1 MMTIDVK
8 YRDHFLVE
16 YVYGFHE
23 GDYAYFLT
31 VQRRS
36 HLPGQQEQG
45 YVSRIV
51 RTCVTDANYDS
62 YVEMTLTC
70 GGDNLLQAARVAEAG
85 QDLTWDA
92 GVLDRDRVLVV
103 AFSPSQG
110 FTNEPQERSSVCVF
124 SMKEVEQKFNE
135 NIHMCFNGSM
145 QYRNMEYISGPVLN
159 GQCPKAGTTG
169 NILHFCSV
177 GLKISALQPLTADPV
192 ISFDQRVTSVAVTST
207 GHHTVALLGTDHG
220 YVKKVLVTSM
230 DTARAYAEVAVDPGS
245 SILPDMHMDLAAENV
260 YVLSEQKV
268 TKMKMQTC
276 EEHTNCSQCLQA
288 VDPYCGWCSLE
299 KRCTVRSECKKAL
312 SSSPRWLTIDAGQQC
327 IDMER
332 IEPSQIAVNQQAE
345 ISLTIR
351 ALPPLPA
358 GAKYLCVFGT
368 APPVDAAAT
377 ADGLRCR
384 APQVRLRPYVPL
396 TADHVTV
403 PLSVRSSETSKD
415 FVTRQFAYF
424 DCGRHTVCGDCV
436 TSRWQCSW
444 CVYDNKCVHNTT
456 VCHKDVVSPGTTEW
470 QNPAE
475 LGCPAVVQPGQP
487 MLVPSDVRQSLVL
500 EVRNLPPPLAG
511 QASYT
516 CVIVV
521 EGRTTLVPARV
532 DAKRFVVCDG
542 ARYFYR
548 SSSSEISATATVKW
562 NYNHHVGSVNFT
574 LYKCSLLATH
584 QNTEDCSLCLTR
596 DPRYRCQWCGG
607 ECRFSEQCRQTAVR
621 ECPRPQIEKIHP
633 RWGPLEGGTLLTIE
647 GRNLGLRRS
656 EVNGRI
662 FVGRAPCVLVKYE
675 VSVRVVC
682 RTGAVASPSVEP
694 VKLGNN
700 AGFTISTASFE
711 YKPIEVVDIHPRIG
725 PLSGGTLLTLTG
737 SNLHIGSNVT
747 VTLGGL
753 PCPVVARP
761 AGVTCRT
768 PAVGEVRRVDE
779 IGLTLDDARRTLR
792 VPYSYTPDPS
802 VLDIKPLKSYTS
814 GGRPLTVHG
823 RHLDSVQ
830 APRMIVFNETHR
842 RPVNSTLCLVLSGEL
857 MECPSPA
864 IPRLSGEP
872 GPAPEPLR
880 LADSRASRMHR
891 SPDSR
896 PTGPRHRELQIGF
909 LMDGVE
915 QLRNMKQ
922 FRPDL
927 ESTIIYVDDPV
938 YFPFAKGVKAFS
950 GDTLVIEGRDLS
962 AASDERDTA
971 VTVGGQPC
979 NVTSLTASQLLGADV
994 IGGIAAGAAVLVLA
1008 SLLILFVYRRKSSQV
1023 EREYKR
1029 IQIQMDTL
1037 ENNIRSECK
1046 QAFAAMCTLAASF
1059 NPDEVDCLDQREFL
1073 IKVLFPGIADHPI
1086 LKHQSPS
1093 SPTSPR
1099 TTLDVAM
1106 LQLEQLVRN
1115 PNFLVTVIDTME
1127 QQKDFS
1133 IRDRVTVASLLT
1145 VILMTNMEY
1154 MTTVLHQLLVRHISR
1169 ISRSKHPHL
1178 MLRRTETVMEK
1189 AAHKLDIRLPLRAY
1203 PGSAVLAAVPAN

>member
-1 MMTIDVK
+1 MTC
-8 YRDHFLVE
+8 L
-16 YVYGFHE
+16 
-23 GDYAYFLT
+23 
-31 VQRRS
+31 
-36 HLPGQQEQG
+36 
-45 YVSRIV
+45 
-51 RTCVTDANYDS
+51 
-62 YVEMTLTC
+62 
-70 GGDNLLQAARVAEAG
+70 
-85 QDLTWDA
+85 
-92 GVLDRDRVLVV
+92 
-103 AFSPSQG
+103 
-110 FTNEPQERSSVCVF
+110 
-124 SMKEVEQKFNE
+124 
-135 NIHMCFNGSM
+135 GSF
-145 QYRNMEYISGPVLN
+145 Q
-159 GQCPKAGTTG
+159 
-169 NILHFCSV
+169 
-177 GLKISALQPLTADPV
+177 
-192 ISFDQRVTSVAVTST
+192 
-207 GHHTVALLGTDHG
+207 VALM
-220 YVKKVLVTSM
+220 S
-230 DTARAYAEVAVDPGS
+230 
-245 SILPDMHMDLAAENV
+245 
-260 YVLSEQKV
+260 
-268 TKMKMQTC
+268 MQTC
-276 EEHTNCSQCLQA
+276 EEYTNCAQCLEPA
-288 VDPYCGWCSLE
+288 DPYCGWCSLE

-327 IDMER
+327 IDMEK
-332 IEPSQIAVNQQAE
+332 IEPSQIAVNQPAE
-345 ISLTIR
+345 ILLTIR

-368 APPVDAAAT
+368 APPVDAAAA

-384 APQVRLRPYVPL
+384 APPVHLRPSVPL

-424 DCGRHTVCGDCV
+424 DCSHHTRDERCSDCHGAP
-436 TSRWQCSW
+436 RWQS
-444 CVYDNKCVHNTT
+444 
-456 VCHKDVVSPGTTEW
+456 
-470 QNPAE
+470 PAE
-475 LGCPAVVQPGQP
+475 LGCPAVVQPRQSI
-487 MLVPSDVRQSLVL
+487 LVPSDVSQSLVL

-532 DAKRFVVCDG
+532 DAKRFVVCDRT
-542 ARYFYR
+542 RYYYHAN
-548 SSSSEISATATVKW
+548 SSLTTATVIIKW
-562 NYNHHVGSVNFT
+562 NYTNRVDAVNIT

-584 QNTEDCSLCLTR
+584 RGAEDCSLCLTR
-596 DPRYRCQWCGG
+596 DPRYRCAWCEGT
-607 ECRFSEQCRQTAVR
+607 CRFGRQCAQSTDSK
-621 ECPRPQIEKIHP
+621 CPKPQIRKIHP

-662 FVGRAPCVLVKYE
+662 FVGRAPCVLVEYE

-694 VKLGNN
+694 VKLGSN
-700 AGFTISTASFE
+700 AGFTVSTASFE
-711 YKPIEVVDIHPRIG
+711 YKRIDVVDVHPRIG

-737 SNLHIGSNVT
+737 TNLHIGSNVT
-747 VTLGGL
+747 VTLGGR
-753 PCPVVARP
+753 PCHMTARTADVKCLTSAASKVEKVNQVVL
-761 AGVTCRT
+761 V
-768 PAVGEVRRVDE
+768 
-779 IGLTLDDARRTLR
+779 LDAARRKLHASYE
-792 VPYSYTPDPS
+792 YSPDPS
-802 VLDIKPLKSYTS
+802 VLDIKPLKSYAS
-814 GGRPLTVHG
+814 GGRLLTVHG

-842 RPVNSTLCLVLSGEL
+842 RPINSTLCRVLSSEL
-857 MECPSPA
+857 MECASPA
-864 IPRLSGEP
+864 VPRP
-872 GPAPEPLR
+872 VAPPAT
-880 LADSRASRMHR
+880 SS
-891 SPDSR
+891 SR
-896 PTGPRHRELQIGF
+896 PGLRRRSAGRQTAGRPRERPLQIGF
-909 LMDGVE
+909 LMDGV
-915 QLRNMKQ
+915 QTVRDLHQ
-922 FRPDL
+922 FAPDVQ
-927 ESTIIYVDDPV
+927 STIVYVDDPQ
-938 YFPFAKGVKAFS
+938 YLSFANGVRVF
-950 GDTLVIEGRDLS
+950 GGNTLVIEGRDLS

-979 NVTSLTASQLLGADV
+979 NVTSLTASQLVCVPPQQQPAGQLGADSSQLPDVVVSVGNLRFTLGRLVYEEQANVRKLGADV

-1046 QAFAAMCTLAASF
+1046 QAFAAMCTWDSRRGGDPLAAASPDLQAQLNSLAASF

-1115 PNFLVTVIDTME
+1115 PNFLVAVIDTME

-1189 AAHKLDIRLPLRAY
+1189 LLTNWISVCLHGHIRDRLSSPLYLLTKAIKHQMSCGPVDAVTLEAHYSLAEERLLRQQVEHNSVTLMVTTEETPYERIPCNEYQGQPRLYEDVSHKVTVHALDCDSISQVKQKVIDEVFCGLPASQRPSHHCVALEWYRADGQRSLLADEDATSKAVDGWRQINTSLPLRHLQACHHV
-1203 PGSAVLAAVPAN
+1203 PGPG